1 MNYSSDFKKI
11 TLPFDRK
18 TLDSLNAGD
27 YLLLSGTLYTGRDAA
42 HKRLCE
48 TISRGDDLP
57 VDLKGQ
63 AIYYVGPCF
72 DEKGKPTGAGPTTSM
87 RMDAYA
93 PALYD
98 YGVCASIGKG
108 NRGEKVY
115 DAIKRCGGVYL
126 CAIGGAG
133 ALYAKAIENCKKVA
147 YEDLGTEAVHEMHVK
162 DFPVIVGIDSRG
174 NSVFPD

>member
-18 TLDSLNAGD
+18 TLDGLNAGD

-48 TISRGDDLP
+48 TISRGDALP
-57 VDLKGQ
+57 VDFKGQ

-72 DEKGKPTGAGPTTSM
+72 DENGKPTGAGPTTSM

-108 NRGEKVY
+108 NRAEKVY

-133 ALYAKAIENCKKVA
+133 ALYAKAIENWKKVT
-147 YEDLGTEAVHEMHVK
+147 YEDLGTEAVHEMQVK

>member
-48 TISRGDDLP
+48 TISRGDALP

-63 AIYYVGPCF
+63 AINPRAQVRQP
-72 DEKGKPTGAGPTTSM
+72 
-87 RMDAYA
+87 
-93 PALYD
+93 L
-98 YGVCASIGKG
+98 
-108 NRGEKVY
+108 
-115 DAIKRCGGVYL
+115 
-126 CAIGGAG
+126 
-133 ALYAKAIENCKKVA
+133 
-147 YEDLGTEAVHEMHVK
+147 
-162 DFPVIVGIDSRG
+162 
-174 NSVFPD
+174 